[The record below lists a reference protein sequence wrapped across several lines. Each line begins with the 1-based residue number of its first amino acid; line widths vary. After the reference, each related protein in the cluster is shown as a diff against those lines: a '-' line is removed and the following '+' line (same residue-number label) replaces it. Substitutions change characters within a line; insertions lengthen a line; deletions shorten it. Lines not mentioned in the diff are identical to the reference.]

1 VKSVSF
7 YPERLHRYG
16 DLNLCNFFWATM
28 HMGAYWSVR
37 RPRDGLTC
45 GRQKHGLKIIP
56 RGTTSFTPVWGRD
69 GKTGPSSLTLGGDCT
84 DNARQIAQFSHKDA
98 RVKAKF
104 HYTDTDTDFFAAKR
118 TRTDPT
124 EFRHK
129 KVRVPVRVRVVDF
142 SSYQTTCADFVRV
155 GPVSV

>member
-1 VKSVSF
+1 MVKSVSF

-16 DLNLCNFFWATM
+16 DLNLCNFFWATL

-129 KVRVPVRVRVVDF
+129 KSPCPCPC
-142 SSYQTTCADFVRV
+142 S
-155 GPVSV
+155 GI